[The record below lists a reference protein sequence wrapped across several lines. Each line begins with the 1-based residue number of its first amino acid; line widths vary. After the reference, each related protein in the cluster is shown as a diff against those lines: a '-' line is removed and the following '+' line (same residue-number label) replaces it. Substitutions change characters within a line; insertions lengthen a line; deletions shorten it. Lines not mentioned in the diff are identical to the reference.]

1 MFFLARNGHPALCL
15 RVPYEAYSCR
25 ANQCPARQSMTDAV
39 EKGLVI
45 FDEQ

>member
-1 MFFLARNGHPALCL
+1 MSVIGKTGR
-15 RVPYEAYSCR
+15 EADIEETT
-25 ANQCPARQSMTDAV
+25 QVTDAV